1 MNTLFIC
8 IIAPE
13 SVRYYPMDNEL
24 EIRQHNALT
33 NARYDYTELQQ
44 DLMFFIISK
53 LRKGDRDTVYQL
65 DIAELSGLT
74 GKRYNAPY
82 LHKAT
87 ADMGSRM
94 LEVENDKE
102 YRQIW
107 MFQQIRFLKEQ
118 AIIEFDLTRHVLPYL
133 FDLKNNF
140 TSYGLAAVLR
150 LTSKYAK
157 RIYPLC
163 SQWKDLGE
171 TKKYDILDF
180 KRMLG
185 LLDDKG
191 NEKMKQIKDF
201 RESVLDIAVKQIS
214 EHTELNV
221 SYKLEKKGKA
231 FKNIVFTVKPQAL
244 AETIPFE
251 LVQGAAAAPAGLAQ
265 HQVDNAGR
273 LLAQIGIITPAL
285 VKTILSS
292 AAHVAACN
300 KFAHD
305 LKTGKH
311 AKAHSLSGLLLTI
324 LGFKKVGNG
333 PLFDA
338 NPKQH

>member
-1 MNTLFIC
+1 MNK
-8 IIAPE
+8 
-13 SVRYYPMDNEL
+13 EL

-33 NARYDYTELQQ
+33 NARYEYTELQL
-44 DLMFFIISK
+44 DLFFFIISK
-53 LRKGDRDTVYQL
+53 LRKGDKDTLYQL
-65 DIAELSGLT
+65 DIMELSSLT
-74 GKRYNAPY
+74 GKRYNGAY

-94 LEVENDKE
+94 LEVEDATE

-107 MFQQIRFLKEQ
+107 MFQQIRFLKGQ
-118 AIIEFDLTRHVLPYL
+118 GIIEFDLTRHVLPLL

-140 TSYGLAAVLR
+140 TSYELAAALR

-157 RIYPLC
+157 RVYQLC
-163 SQWKDLGE
+163 SQWKNLGE
-171 TKKYDILDF
+171 TKKYDILEF

-185 LLDDKG
+185 LVDDKG
-191 NEKMKQIKDF
+191 TDKMPRTSDF
-201 RESVLDIAVKQIS
+201 KASVLDLATKQIN
-214 EHTELNV
+214 EHTELHI
-221 SYKLEKKGKA
+221 SYTLEKKGKA

-244 AETIPFE
+244 ADTIPFD
-251 LVQGAAAAPAGLAQ
+251 LVPGATAPAGLQQ

-285 VKTILSS
+285 VATILGN

-311 AKAHSLSGLLLTI
+311 AKAHSLAGLLLTI
-324 LGFKKVGNG
+324 LGLKKPANG

-338 NPKQH
+338 ATKKQG

>member
-1 MNTLFIC
+1 M
-8 IIAPE
+8 
-13 SVRYYPMDNEL
+13 SNEL

-33 NARYDYTELQQ
+33 NARFEYTELQL
-44 DLMFFIISK
+44 DLFFFIISK
-53 LRKGDRDTVYQL
+53 LRKGDKDTVYQL
-65 DIAELSGLT
+65 DITELSSLT
-74 GKRYNAPY
+74 GKRYNGAY

-94 LEVENDKE
+94 LEVEDAKE

-107 MFQQIRFLKEQ
+107 MFQQIRFLKGQ
-118 AIIEFDLTRHVLPYL
+118 GIIEFDLTRHVLPYL

-140 TSYGLAAVLR
+140 TSYELAAALR

-157 RIYPLC
+157 RIYQLC
-163 SQWKDLGE
+163 SQWKNLGE

-185 LLDDKG
+185 LVDDKG
-191 NEKMKQIKDF
+191 TDKMPRISDF
-201 RESVLDIAVKQIS
+201 KASVLDLAAKQIN
-214 EHTELNV
+214 EHTELHI

-231 FKNIVFTVKPQAL
+231 FKYIVFTVKPQAL
-244 AETIPFE
+244 AETIPFD
-251 LVQGAAAAPAGLAQ
+251 LVPAGAAPAGMQQ
-265 HQVDNAGR
+265 HQVENAGR
-273 LLAQIGIITPAL
+273 LLAQLSITTPAL
-285 VKTILSS
+285 VATILASL
-292 AAHVAACN
+292 AHVAACN

-324 LGFKKVGNG
+324 LGLKKPANG

-338 NPKQH
+338 ATKKQG

>member
-1 MNTLFIC
+1 MHK
-8 IIAPE
+8 
-13 SVRYYPMDNEL
+13 EL

-44 DLMFFIISK
+44 DLLFFIISK
-53 LRKGDRDTVYQL
+53 LRNGDKETIYQL
-65 DIAELSGLT
+65 DIMELSTLT
-74 GKRYNAPY
+74 GKRYNGAY
-82 LHKAT
+82 LQKAT

-94 LEVENDKE
+94 LEVEDASE
-102 YRQIW
+102 YQQIW
-107 MFQQIRFLKEQ
+107 MFQRIRYLKGQ
-118 AIIEFDLTRHVLPYL
+118 GIIEFDLTRHVLPFL

-140 TSYGLAAVLR
+140 TSYELAAALR

-163 SQWKDLGE
+163 SQWKDKGE
-171 TKKYDILDF
+171 TKKYDIEEF
-180 KRMLG
+180 KKMLG

-191 NEKMKQIKDF
+191 NDKASRISDLKSK
-201 RESVLDIAVKQIS
+201 VLDIAVKQIN
-214 EHTELNV
+214 EHTELHV
-221 SYKLEKKGKA
+221 SYTLEKKGKS

-244 AETIPFE
+244 AETIPFD
-251 LVQGAAAAPAGLAQ
+251 LVPAGTAPAGMQQ
-265 HQVDNAGR
+265 HQVENAGR
-273 LLAQIGIITPAL
+273 LLAQLSITTPAL
-285 VKTILSS
+285 VATILAS

-324 LGFKKVGNG
+324 LGLKKPANG

-338 NPKQH
+338 ATKKQG

>member
-1 MNTLFIC
+1 M
-8 IIAPE
+8 
-13 SVRYYPMDNEL
+13 
-24 EIRQHNALT
+24 
-33 NARYDYTELQQ
+33 
-44 DLMFFIISK
+44 
-53 LRKGDRDTVYQL
+53 
-65 DIAELSGLT
+65 ELSGLT
-74 GKRYNAPY
+74 GKRYNGAY

-94 LEVENDKE
+94 LEVEDATE

-107 MFQQIRFLKEQ
+107 MFQQIRFLKGQ
-118 AIIEFDLTRHVLPYL
+118 GIIEFDLTRHVLPFL

-140 TSYGLAAVLR
+140 TSYELAAALR

-157 RIYPLC
+157 RVYQLC
-163 SQWKDLGE
+163 SQWKNLGE
-171 TKKYDILDF
+171 TKKYDLQEF

-201 RESVLDIAVKQIS
+201 RESVLDISVKQIN
-214 EHTELNV
+214 EHTELNI

-244 AETIPFE
+244 AETIPFD
-251 LVQGAAAAPAGLAQ
+251 LVPSGTAPAGMQQ
-265 HQVDNAGR
+265 HQVENAGR
-273 LLAQIGIITPAL
+273 LLTQLSITTPELVAQILASP
-285 VKTILSS
+285 
-292 AAHVAACN
+292 AHVAACN

-324 LGFKKVGNG
+324 LGLKKAGAG
-333 PLFDA
+333 PLFDKPA
-338 NPKQH
+338 KAR